1 MSTWPATL
9 TAVVDEGGGVNR
21 MDFSGFSGS
30 SGSSGFS
37 GRLWRCFGFQKL
49 LGRFLCG
56 SGVVFARFIVVA
68 SSNLVSYL
76 SQSLIEHNSN

>member
-21 MDFSGFSGS
+21 MDFLDFLDLLDFLDVCGDVSAFRNYLGDFCVVLVS
-30 SGSSGFS
+30 SSRG
-37 GRLWRCFGFQKL
+37 
-49 LGRFLCG
+49 
-56 SGVVFARFIVVA
+56 